1 MTPIELKEYLRQLV
15 VDQLPI
21 SVMIWGAP
29 GIGKSSIVCQIAA
42 ETERQFIDVRLSQLA
57 PTDLRGLPVPK
68 EGITHWFP
76 PEFLPHG
83 GKGILFLDEIN
94 MAPPAMQGV
103 AQQLIL
109 DRRVGN
115 YEVPEGWVIWS
126 AGNRK
131 EDRASVFDM
140 PSPLANRFIHLQ
152 VEATIEDFRR
162 YAFEQGFSDQLIG
175 FLSFRQDLLH
185 KLNPDEMAWPSP
197 RSWEMAEQLH
207 RSGLDVEPS
216 VGAGAAAEY
225 YAYLSITENIPDI
238 DAIVAGTKSP
248 AFPSETSLRYATVMS
263 LVSRSDNSDKAL
275 NAIRWLVAKAMPEWT
290 QLYATDSF
298 PRLRACGCLEVVHKE
313 ILEDDKLR
321 GFLTEFM
328 QLVAA

>member
-1 MTPIELKEYLRQLV
+1 MTPIELKDYLHHLV
-15 VDQLPI
+15 LDSIPI

-29 GIGKSSIVCQIAA
+29 GIGKSSIVRHIAI
-42 ETERQFIDVRLSQLA
+42 ETGRDFIDVRLSQLA

-68 EGITHWFP
+68 DGITHWFP
-76 PEFLPHG
+76 PEFLPRD

-115 YEVPEGWVIWS
+115 YVVPDDWMIWS

-140 PSPLANRFIHLQ
+140 PSPLANRFIHLM
-152 VEATIEDFRR
+152 VEPSIEDFRR
-162 YAFEQGFSDQLIG
+162 YAFENGFSESLIG
-175 FLSFRQDLLH
+175 FLAFRQDLLH

-197 RSWEMAEQLH
+197 RSWEIADRLH
-207 RSGLDVEPS
+207 RSGLDISPS

-225 YAYLSITENIPDI
+225 YAYLNITENIPDI
-238 DAIVAGTKSP
+238 DAIVSGKKSP
-248 AFPSETSLRYATVMS
+248 AFPDETSLRYATVMS
-263 LVSRSDNSDKAL
+263 LVSRSDSSERAIS
-275 NAIRWLVAKAMPEWT
+275 AIRWLVNKALPEWT
-290 QLYATDSF
+290 QLYATDAF
-298 PRLRACGCLEVVHKE
+298 PRLRANGCLENVHNE
-313 ILEDDKLR
+313 ILQDDKLR
-321 GFLTEFM
+321 DFLTEFM
-328 QLVAA
+328 RLVAA

>member
-1 MTPIELKEYLRQLV
+1 M
-15 VDQLPI
+15 
-21 SVMIWGAP
+21 
-29 GIGKSSIVCQIAA
+29 
-42 ETERQFIDVRLSQLA
+42 
-57 PTDLRGLPVPK
+57 
-68 EGITHWFP
+68 
-76 PEFLPHG
+76 
-83 GKGILFLDEIN
+83 
-94 MAPPAMQGV
+94 
-103 AQQLIL
+103 
-109 DRRVGN
+109 
-115 YEVPEGWVIWS
+115 IWS

-152 VEATIEDFRR
+152 VETAIEDFRR
-162 YAFEQGFSDQLIG
+162 YAFEQGFSDKLIG

-197 RSWEMAEQLH
+197 RSWEMADRLH
-207 RSGLDVEPS
+207 CSGLDVEPS

-238 DAIVAGTKSP
+238 DGIVSGNKSP
-248 AFPSETSLRYATVMS
+248 AFPSETSLRYATIMS
-263 LVSRSDNSDKAL
+263 LVSRSDSSDKAL

-298 PRLRACGCLEVVHKE
+298 PRLRACGHLEEVHKE
-313 ILEDDKLR
+313 ILQDDKLR

-328 QLVAA
+328 QLVAT